1 MDYVWIISGGVLLLA
16 GIIGCFLPV
25 MPGPPLAYLGLLI
38 QQLKSTS
45 PFSTKFLVIFLLIT
59 IGITLLDYIIPVY
72 GTKKFGGSKYGV
84 WGSTLGLLIGLFFG
98 PIGIIVGPFIGA
110 LIGELIAT
118 SDPAQALQAAT
129 GSFIGF
135 LAGTFLKLVICF
147 VMAWYWIT
155 SWMG

>member
-16 GIIGCFLPV
+16 GMIGCFLPV
-25 MPGPPLAYLGLLI
+25 LPGPPLAYFGLLI
-38 QQLKSTS
+38 QQLKSSS
-45 PFSTKFLVIFLLIT
+45 PFSTKFLIVFLLIT

-98 PIGIIVGPFIGA
+98 PLGIIAGPFIGA
-110 LIGELIAT
+110 LIGELLAT
-118 SDPAQALQAAT
+118 SDPAQALKAAT

-135 LAGTFLKLVICF
+135 LAGTFLKLMVC
-147 VMAWYWIT
+147 VAMGWYWIN
-155 SWMG
+155 SWLG

>member
-25 MPGPPLAYLGLLI
+25 LPGPPLAYFGLLI
-38 QQLKSTS
+38 QQLKSSS
-45 PFSTKFLVIFLLIT
+45 PFSTKFLIVFLLIT

-98 PIGIIVGPFIGA
+98 PIGIIAGPFIGA
-110 LIGELIAT
+110 LIGELLAA
-118 SDPAQALQAAT
+118 SDPALAFKAAT

-135 LAGTFLKLVICF
+135 LAGTFLKLVVCF
-147 VMAWYWIT
+147 VMVWYWVT
-155 SWMG
+155 SWLG